1 MFNRRETFKLL
12 ATGMTVAFTGIVG
25 AENIKEEAKKPKVP
39 DFPTEEGA
47 WTMVIIPDPQ
57 VYVILGRNQGLQEVI
72 TAWIADNIE
81 KYRIK
86 QVLVTG
92 DLVYRNN
99 IGAEGDR
106 QSSQQQWNAISRAF
120 ERLDGKLPYI
130 ICTGNHDYGFRDSE
144 NRETQVNKYFPANRN
159 PSWNGVLVEMGKNTF
174 GEQTLENAAYEFT
187 TPSGQKMLTI
197 SLPFAPP
204 DESLAWARELVARE
218 QYKNHFVTVLT
229 HSYINGAGKRPVS
242 EHYQFNKDGGNAGEG
257 IWQKLVKVS
266 PNIRLVVN
274 GHFTAPDRWDMC
286 TGFSFDT
293 NDAGKKVAQ
302 MLFDTQAMGGGFY
315 GNGGDG
321 WIRLL
326 EFSADLKT
334 VKVRTFSPVFDI
346 LPIARQYAWERS
358 ERNEFTFSFDD

>member
-1 MFNRRETFKLL
+1 MLNRRETFKLL
-12 ATGMTVAFTGIVG
+12 ATGMTISLTGLTGLENVK
-25 AENIKEEAKKPKVP
+25 AEATKTS

-47 WTMVIIPDPQ
+47 WTMVVIPDTQ
-57 VYVILGRNQGLQEVI
+57 VYVVHGRNHGLLEVV
-72 TAWIADNIE
+72 TAWIAENIE

-92 DLVYRNN
+92 DLVFQNN
-99 IGAEGDR
+99 INAEGGR
-106 QSSQQQWNAISRAF
+106 ESSKQQWNATSRAF

-130 ICTGNHDYGFRDSE
+130 ICTGNHDYGFRDCE

-187 TPSGQKMLTI
+187 TPAGQKMLTI
-197 SLPFAPP
+197 SLPFAPT
-204 DESLAWARELVARE
+204 DENLAWARELVARE
-218 QYKNHFVTVLT
+218 QYKNHFVTILT
-229 HSYINGAGKRPVS
+229 HSYINETGKRISS
-242 EHYQFNKDGGNAGEG
+242 EGYPLNKEGGNAGEG

-274 GHFTAPDRWDMC
+274 GHVTGPDRWDQC

-293 NDAGKKVAQ
+293 NDAGKRVAQ
-302 MLFDTQAMGGGFY
+302 MLFDTQAMGGGFN

-334 VKVRTFSPVFDI
+334 VKVRTFSPVFNI
-346 LPIARQYAWERS
+346 LPITRQYAWQRS